1 MIRKIFATSAAAAA
15 ILVAGPALAGPGGHA
30 GGPPSG
36 GPGARAGANTNMGA
50 TMGATHA
57 SPNSSLNRVDNTI
70 APTTNP
76 AVGVSQG
83 PNHASTTGIA
93 NANSRS
99 VLGSGAVSPTTL
111 PGLTTGLNVQNS
123 GGTTIGQI
131 SQIVTDSSGNIRLV
145 IVTDSTTG
153 QTFRLAPTTLM
164 ISGTTVTTSST
175 VGG

>member
-15 ILVAGPALAGPGGHA
+15 ILVAGPAFAGPGGHA

-36 GPGARAGANTNMGA
+36 GPGAGHANTNMGA

-57 SPNSSLNRVDNTI
+57 SPNSSLNRVDTTT

-76 AVGVSQG
+76 ALGVSQG

-153 QTFRLAPTTLM
+153 QTFRLAPSTLM
-164 ISGTTVTTSST
+164 ISGTTVTNRSRA
-175 VGG
+175 

>member
-15 ILVAGPALAGPGGHA
+15 ILMAGPALAGPGGHA

-36 GPGARAGANTNMGA
+36 GPGAGHANTNMGA

-57 SPNSSLNRVDNTI
+57 SPNSSLNRVDTTT

-76 AVGVSQG
+76 ALGVSQG
-83 PNHASTTGIA
+83 PNHASATGIA

-131 SQIVTDSSGNIRLV
+131 SQVVTDSSGNIRLV
-145 IVTDSTTG
+145 IVTNSSG
-153 QTFRLAPTTLM
+153 QTFRLAPTTLS